1 MRSTNGAGAT
11 GTNGTAEAEERPRA
25 PRAQRLRRSDTTA
38 PGVQRRRRGD
48 RFFYVGPD
56 GLRVRDAETLA
67 RIEALKIPPAWQH
80 VWISPWPNG
89 HLQALGT
96 DAAGRRQYLYHER
109 WRHRRDGQKFRRMEE
124 FARALPQLR
133 RKVEA
138 ELHGPGLTRER
149 VLACAVRLLDR
160 AYIRSGGSEYAANGS
175 FGLATLRRE
184 HVVARRNGRI
194 ELEFPGKAGVHQRRS
209 LVDPDAGKVL
219 RALKARSGGGEEL
232 LAYRGRR
239 GTWVDVRSGDINDY
253 IKEGTGGEFTA
264 KDFRTWHATVLAA
277 VALAV
282 SVPAVRSERARKR
295 AVARA
300 VGEVSDY
307 LGNTPAVCRTSYV
320 DPRVIDRFSEGRTIL
335 AALDALDGGAAPDD
349 LEEWEAVEEAVLD
362 LLDGQVR
369 RADRRF
375 AWLAAA

>member
-1 MRSTNGAGAT
+1 M
-11 GTNGTAEAEERPRA
+11 
-25 PRAQRLRRSDTTA
+25 
-38 PGVQRRRRGD
+38 
-48 RFFYVGPD
+48 
-56 GLRVRDAETLA
+56 
-67 RIEALKIPPAWQH
+67 
-80 VWISPWPNG
+80 
-89 HLQALGT
+89 
-96 DAAGRRQYLYHER
+96 
-109 WRHRRDGQKFRRMEE
+109 
-124 FARALPQLR
+124 
-133 RKVEA
+133 
-138 ELHGPGLTRER
+138 
-149 VLACAVRLLDR
+149 LACAVRLLDR

-184 HVVARRNGRI
+184 HVVVRRSGRI
-194 ELEFPGKAGVHQRRS
+194 ELEFPGKAGVQQRRS
-209 LVDPDAGKVL
+209 L
-219 RALKARSGGGEEL
+219 RRSGRRQGAPGAQGAE
-232 LAYRGRR
+232 RRRR
-239 GTWVDVRSGDINDY
+239 GAAGLPRPPRAWVDVRSGDINDY

-282 SVPAVRSERARKR
+282 SVPAARSERARKR

-320 DPRVIDRFSEGRTIL
+320 DPRVVDRFNEGRTIL
-335 AALDALDGGAAPDD
+335 AALDEVDGGAAPDE

-362 LLDGQVR
+362 LLDGQIR

>member
-1 MRSTNGAGAT
+1 MPSANGAVT
-11 GTNGTAEAEERPRA
+11 EEAPRA
-25 PRAQRLRRSDTTA
+25 PRRQRLRRSDTTV
-38 PGVQRRRRGD
+38 PGLRRRRRGG
-48 RFFYVGPD
+48 RFIYLWPD
-56 GLRVRDAETLA
+56 GRRVRDPETLA
-67 RIEALKIPPAWQH
+67 RIEALKIPPAWRH

-96 DAAGRRQYLYHER
+96 DAAGRRQYLYHEH
-109 WRHRRDGQKFRRMEE
+109 WRLRRDDRKFRRMEE
-124 FARALPQLR
+124 FARSLPRLR

-138 ELHGPGLTRER
+138 DLQGHHLTRER
-149 VLACAVRLLDR
+149 VLACACRLLDR

-175 FGLATLRRE
+175 FGLATLHRE
-184 HVVARRNGRI
+184 HAVARRNGRI
-194 ELEFPGKAGVHQRRS
+194 ELEFPGKAGVRQRRS
-209 LVDPDAGKVL
+209 LVDPDAGRVL
-219 RALKARSGGGEEL
+219 RALKARKGGGEEL

-239 GTWVDVRSGDINDY
+239 GGWVDVRSDDINEY

-282 SVPAVRSERARKR
+282 SVPALRSERARKR

-300 VGEVSDY
+300 ISEVSDY

-320 DPRVIDRFSEGRTIL
+320 DPRVIDRFSEGRTII
-335 AALDALDGGAAPDD
+335 AALDRVGGGAAPDE
-349 LEEWEAVEEAVLD
+349 LEEWEALEEAVLG

-369 RADRRF
+369 RPDRRF